1 VHYDVSFLFPLYL
14 KDAPA
19 APADIGRVPNLAP
32 ELLARL
38 AESHGAIPQ
47 PEEVL
52 AYVYAVLHDPGY
64 RARYRELLRQD
75 FARIPFP
82 RERAPFLRLAAL
94 GRELIGLHLLE
105 DPRLCRPAVDLAGP
119 TEHPIAGYRH
129 ALPRYCEASCQLEVN
144 AQGMRFEGVTP
155 GAWGSTVGGHPVLPR
170 WLKARANRVLTA
182 EEASAF
188 CQIAAALAWTVDV
201 QARIG
206 QVGFGG
212 GDT

>member
-1 VHYDVSFLFPLYL
+1 
-14 KDAPA
+14 
-19 APADIGRVPNLAP
+19 
-32 ELLARL
+32 L
-38 AESHGAIPQ
+38 AESHGAVPQ

-119 TEHPIAGYRH
+119 TEHPLAGYRH
-129 ALPRYCEASCQLEVN
+129 ALPHYCEAEGRLDVN

-170 WLKARANRVLTA
+170 WLKARANRVLSA
-182 EEASAF
+182 EEASTF
-188 CQIAAALAWTVDV
+188 CRIAAALDLTLAV
-201 QARIG
+201 QAKLA
-206 QVGFGG
+206 QASA
-212 GDT
+212 DQ